1 MQTSCILSFVS
12 SVTFLGA
19 VFFSS
24 CSSSVVWGAG
34 SVCPLA
40 KSTLPSENAVKQ
52 VSNSMSCNVATDWLR
67 KKDDRGEKDQ
77 VFFVSIGKT
86 VSETPVSL
94 AGNMN
99 VL

>member
-1 MQTSCILSFVS
+1 MSFVF
-12 SVTFLGA
+12 SVTFSGA
-19 VFFSS
+19 GFV
-24 CSSSVVWGAG
+24 SSSVVWGAG
-34 SVCPLA
+34 AACPLA
-40 KSTLPSENAVKQ
+40 KSTLPSKNAVKQ
-52 VSNSMSCNVATDWLR
+52 VSNSMSCNVAADWLR

-77 VFFVSIGKT
+77 VFFVCIGKT